1 MSTAPFEHELIAS
14 WVRIFESQ
22 KRLADGAIA
31 QLSDAQ
37 LNQRPAP
44 NLNSV
49 AIVMRHLAGN
59 MRSRWT
65 DWLTSDG
72 EKPGRDRD
80 REFLDVVEPRDELL
94 GAWESAWSLAIGSVR
109 ALTPADLSRTIT
121 IRGERHSIP
130 DAVNRQISHY
140 GYHTGQIH
148 LIARGL
154 VGNERW
160 RWQTVAPGGTRA
172 FNERM
177 AERFGPWSGEA
188 SAS

>member
-1 MSTAPFEHELIAS
+1 MSTDALAAELTAS

-37 LNQRPAP
+37 LHQRPAP

-49 AIVMRHLAGN
+49 AIIMRHLAGN
-59 MRSRWT
+59 MQSRWT

-80 REFLDVVEPRDELL
+80 REFLDYFQPRDELL
-94 GAWESAWSLAIGSVR
+94 DAWERAWGLALASVR
-109 ALTPADLSRTIT
+109 ALTAGDLPRTIT

-148 LIARGL
+148 LIARGI
-154 VGNERW
+154 VGNDRW
-160 RWQTVAPGGTRA
+160 QWQTVPPGGTRA
-172 FNERM
+172 FNTRM
-177 AERFGPWSGEA
+177 SERFGPWSGEA